1 MTRVGHTL
9 LYFPNQLLQ
18 WKLTLGQ
25 SPERTPPSKYRPVGL
40 LPYTW
45 LDEAVD
51 CPRIHGCG
59 ATVIEGE
66 QEPVSKVSLDFFV
79 HIIRIANEATLK
91 L

>member
-1 MTRVGHTL
+1 MEA
-9 LYFPNQLLQ
+9 YS
-18 WKLTLGQ
+18 LGQ

-45 LDEAVD
+45 LDETVD

-59 ATVIEGE
+59 ATIIEGE
-66 QEPVSKVSLDFFV
+66 QEPVSIVRLDFFV
-79 HIIRIANEATLK
+79 RIIQTGTEAGFK